1 MLLYGDRKKIFLI
14 GLLIALIAASFWG
27 TSRYPS
33 LDNKAT
39 MGGDI
44 RLEDGLS
51 FEVALQVEED
61 FPAYKKVAYS
71 TINWISTNRNGMTFG
86 ILIAAAIF
94 TLLQFLSKK
103 GFKNSYANTV
113 LGVFIGAPLGVC
125 VNCAAPI
132 AKGMHD
138 AGARLE
144 TTLTTMFSS
153 PTLNVIVVTM
163 VFSIFPF
170 YIAVLKLGTTFF
182 FLLVVIPLL
191 CKYVFAKE
199 TLKTVEASAC
209 MLESSCELKPDKGWG
224 QAVIETSQD
233 YVKNLWYIIKTTVPL
248 MLLAGFLGTLVV
260 TLLPLDSFSGVS
272 LTLWGMLAVAALG
285 VFLPCPIAFDIIV
298 ASALLTIGVPVAYV
312 MALLI
317 TLGTYSI
324 YPLMIIW
331 KSVSPKVALTLLLA
345 VALLGVGAGMIA
357 EHINSLQM
365 QEMMEV
371 FDQEFSEFE

>member
-1 MLLYGDRKKIFLI
+1 MLLYGDRKKIFLV
-14 GLLIALIAASFWG
+14 GLMTALIAVSFWG

-51 FEVALQVEED
+51 FEVALQVEDD

-71 TINWISTNRNGMTFG
+71 TVNWISTNRQGMTFG

-94 TLLQFLSKK
+94 TLLQLLGKK

-132 AKGMHD
+132 AKGLND

-153 PTLNVIVVTM
+153 PTLNVVVVTM

-170 YIAVLKLGTTFF
+170 YIAVLKLSTTFF

-191 CKYVFAKE
+191 CKYVFANE
-199 TLKTVEASAC
+199 TLKSVEASAC
-209 MLESSCELKPDKGWG
+209 MLVDPEELKPDKRWA
-224 QAVIETSQD
+224 QAVTETVQD
-233 YVKNLWYIIKTTVPL
+233 YFRNLWYIVKTTVPL

-260 TLLPLDSFSGVS
+260 TLLPLEDFSGVS
-272 LTLWGMLAVAALG
+272 LTLWGMLAVAAIG

-324 YPLMIIW
+324 YPMMIMW
-331 KSVSPKVALTLLLA
+331 KSVSPKVALTLLVT

-357 EHINSLQM
+357 ERIDRADM
-365 QEMMEV
+365 QEMMDV

>member
-1 MLLYGDRKKIFLI
+1 MWLYGDKKKVFLI
-14 GLLIALIAASFWG
+14 GLLITLISASFWG
-27 TSRYPS
+27 SSRYPS

-51 FEVALQVEED
+51 FEVALQVEDD
-61 FPAYKKVAYS
+61 FPVYKKVAYS
-71 TINWISTNRNGMTFG
+71 TINWISTNQQGMTFG
-86 ILIAAAIF
+86 LLIAGAIF
-94 TLLQFLSKK
+94 TLLQLLSKK

-132 AKGMHD
+132 AKGLHD
-138 AGARLE
+138 SGARLE
-144 TTLTTMFSS
+144 TTLATMFSS
-153 PTLNVIVVTM
+153 PTLNVVVVTM

-191 CKYVFAKE
+191 CRYVFASE
-199 TLKTVEASAC
+199 TLKSVEASAC
-209 MLESSCELKPDKGWG
+209 MLVDSSALKPDKAWST
-224 QAVIETSQD
+224 AVIETAQD
-233 YVKNLWYIIKTTVPL
+233 YFRNLWYIVKTTVPL

-260 TLLPLDSFSGVS
+260 TLLPLDSFAGVS
-272 LTLWGMLAVAALG
+272 LTLWGMLAVALVG

-331 KSVSPKVALTLLLA
+331 KSVSPKVALTLLLV
-345 VALLGVGAGMIA
+345 VALLGMGAGLIA
-357 EHINSLQM
+357 EHINGLEMQQM
-365 QEMMEV
+365 LDA
-371 FDQEFSEFE
+371 FDQEFSSLQ